1 MIDRIQAQLHD
12 SARQN
17 YDAIALPPF
26 TCYLNPDDPSP
37 WSNYAIP
44 HLPVTDARVDALRAP
59 FDALCTFYQARARQP
74 RFEFIA
80 EYAPGLAPALAAYGF
95 AEESQTL
102 LMLCTPVRWQTPTVV
117 SGLSLARATAA
128 DLGLVQ
134 AVLTV
139 QRRSFGDSTAF
150 PATQEEATAFLK
162 RFTKTQIYFA
172 QLDGHVVSA
181 AMLQPPSDGLTEIVG
196 IATLRDYRRQGI
208 GAALT
213 AYAVQQAFA
222 QGLDGVFL
230 TAADAAAGRVY
241 QRVGFQ
247 AIGMGLAYILPAQ

>member
-1 MIDRIQAQLHD
+1 MIERIQAQLHA

-17 YDAIALPPF
+17 YDAVTIPPF

-44 HLPVTDARVDALRAP
+44 HQPVTERNLAALRTPLAE
-59 FDALCTFYQARARQP
+59 LCHFYQARARQP

-80 EYAPGLAPALAAYGF
+80 EYAPGLAAALAAYGF
-95 AEESQTL
+95 GEESQTL
-102 LMLCTPVRWQTPTVV
+102 LMLCTPATWQMPAVAP
-117 SGLSLARATAA
+117 GLVLATATAA

-150 PATQEEATAFLK
+150 PATQEEATAFLN
-162 RFTKTQIYFA
+162 RFTTTQIYLA
-172 QLDGHVVSA
+172 QVDGHVVSA
-181 AMLQPPSDGLTEIVG
+181 AMLQPPADGLTEIVG

-213 AYAVQQAFA
+213 AYTVQQAFA
-222 QGLDGVFL
+222 QGLEGVFL

-247 AIGMGLAYILPAQ
+247 AIGMGMAYLLPEA

>member
-1 MIDRIQAQLHD
+1 MIERIQAQLHA
-12 SARQN
+12 SAHQN
-17 YDAIALPPF
+17 YDAVVVPPF

-44 HLPVTDARVDALRAP
+44 NRPITAADSAALRGP
-59 FDALCTFYQARARQP
+59 LDELCRCYQVRARRP

-80 EYAPGLAPALAAYGF
+80 EYAPGLAPALATYGF
-95 AEESQTL
+95 VEESQTL
-102 LMLCTPVRWQTPTVV
+102 LMLCTPATWQLPPVTP
-117 SGLSLARATAA
+117 GLGLATATAA
-128 DLGLVQ
+128 DPGLVQ

-150 PATQEEATAFLK
+150 PATQEEATTFLN
-162 RFTKTQIYFA
+162 RFAKTQIYLA
-172 QLDGHVVSA
+172 QVDGHAVSA

-196 IATLRDYRRQGI
+196 IATLRDHRRQGI

-222 QGLDGVFL
+222 QGLEGVFL

-247 AIGMGLAYILPAQ
+247 AIGMGMAYIGPEA